1 MCRRLHYG
9 LLTLAFSSV
18 FLLRLP
24 FLTEDGLFDLIL
36 KSKPSGS
43 KAPTKQDEK
52 GKSSEKVAKVQTK
65 SSPVKV
71 VKKGMRAYF

>member
-9 LLTLAFSSV
+9 LLTLAFYSV

-43 KAPTKQDEK
+43 KAPTKQGEK
-52 GKSSEKVAKVQTK
+52 GKSPEKVAKVQTK

-71 VKKGMRAYF
+71 VKKGMHAYF